1 MWPPLSSGENTAI
14 ASGYTEPGGSNEM
27 IALRIPGIVTSKTA
41 TFSLDLKE
49 GGASPP
55 ANCDVRAIP
64 FLSESDE
71 FAERLRTPVLESNL
85 EFEPNLLFIQANRAY
100 WVTTIPGI
108 SD

>member
-1 MWPPLSSGENTAI
+1 
-14 ASGYTEPGGSNEM
+14 M

-49 GGASPP
+49 GGLSPP

-71 FAERLRTPVLESNL
+71 FTERLRTPALESNL